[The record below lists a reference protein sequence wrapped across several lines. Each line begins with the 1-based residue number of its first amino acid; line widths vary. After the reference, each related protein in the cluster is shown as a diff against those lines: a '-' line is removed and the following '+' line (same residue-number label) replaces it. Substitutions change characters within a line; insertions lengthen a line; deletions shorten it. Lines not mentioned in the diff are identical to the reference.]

1 MSKYHSLW
9 EYVGYSGLE
18 EVELTFDDIL
28 GISGVAMDQSF
39 LTYEKELSKYGYHV
53 EKISQEEQTVIFRKG
68 K

>member
-28 GISGVAMDQSF
+28 GIAGAAIDETFSAHQ
-39 LTYEKELSKYGYHV
+39 KELEKYGYRV
-53 EKISQEEQTVIFRKG
+53 EKVVPEEQTVYFQKKR
-68 K
+68 

>member
-28 GISGVAMDQSF
+28 GIAGTAIDETFSAHQ
-39 LTYEKELSKYGYHV
+39 KELEKYGYRV
-53 EKISQEEQTVIFRKG
+53 EKLTQETQTVLFRK
-68 K
+68 KK